1 MNLNL
6 EEPNK
11 EPNKEPNIIINKK
24 SLKVIKNE
32 RNNYTIIYNIKN
44 ENIYLPKIIDFSI
57 LKIIYEINRD
67 VFEDYNIEMIDENEA
82 NIYFLVK
89 HYFKELGIPKRYI
102 YLNAKIIRTSDNIDF
117 NIKIIYN
124 KLPNINNIHIDA
136 SILPVD
142 YMDVICNIKNQHNVV
157 FLNNIIFLKRIEI
170 PEFIEKFSLTLFSKM
185 FIRTKQFIENIK

>member
-1 MNLNL
+1 MNSNL
-6 EEPNK
+6 E

-89 HYFKELGIPKRYI
+89 HYFKELGMPKRYI
-102 YLNAKIIRTSDNIDF
+102 YLNTKIIRTTDNIDF
-117 NIKIIYN
+117 YIKIIDD
-124 KLPNINNIHIDA
+124 KMPNINTIHSDA
-136 SILPVD
+136 TILPIENMHVN
-142 YMDVICNIKNQHNVV
+142 CNIKNQHNV
-157 FLNNIIFLKRIEI
+157 FFINNILFFKKFEI